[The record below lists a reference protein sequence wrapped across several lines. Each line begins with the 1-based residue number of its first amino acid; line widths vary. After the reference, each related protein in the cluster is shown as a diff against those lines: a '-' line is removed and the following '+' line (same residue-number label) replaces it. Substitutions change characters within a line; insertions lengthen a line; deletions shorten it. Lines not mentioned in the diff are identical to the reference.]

1 MKLIEALT
9 EINSAAARTT
19 EKQVYLACGFTP
31 LHLQT
36 YLAAHLQRLEANE
49 RIVVRTG
56 VFDDLIGNLD
66 RMAASGAS
74 LGVCVVE
81 WPDLDPRL
89 GVRRLSSWNFR
100 DFDQVVSSVQNA
112 LGRLASGLRV
122 ACRSLRVVVA
132 LPTLPL
138 LPVAYRGAE
147 RLGVLDAKLRSLVAN
162 VALDLAGEPRIV
174 LLRSEF
180 TDATCAAFDIDSEI
194 STGFPYRMAHA
205 DILAEAIA
213 RLALPRSRMKG
224 IITDLDDTLWKG
236 LIGEVG
242 VTDISWN
249 LEHNAQV
256 HGLYQQLLHWF
267 SAEGVLVGIASKNAP
282 EAVMKAFDERRDL
295 LLRREDVFPFEIHW
309 NSKADSVGRIL
320 RQWNIA
326 ADAVVFIDDSPLEL
340 AEVAQ
345 AHPGIQT
352 RQFSARPSHFL
363 HLWRE
368 LRELF
373 AADMI
378 GAEDTVRAQ
387 SLRETAR
394 LIENMSATTDREDF
408 LSQLEAR
415 IRFEFSADAT
425 NRRALELVNKT
436 NQFNINGR
444 RFDESTWSALLA
456 VPNSFLFTCTYEDK
470 FGPLGTIAV
479 AQGQL
484 HGRNADVRAWVL
496 SCRAF
501 SRRIEFAMLQELIR
515 QFDLERVD
523 LDYHA
528 TDRNGPVREFLE
540 ALCITAVAPVRIER
554 AQFESTCPKLYHAV
568 ETHVHLDNKSAPAGE
583 NSECLK

>member
-9 EINSAAARTT
+9 EINSAATRTA

-31 LHLQT
+31 LHFQT
-36 YLAAHLQRLEANE
+36 FLTAHLQKLTVHE
-49 RIVVRTG
+49 RIVLRTG
-56 VFDDLIGNLD
+56 AFDDLIGNLD

-89 GVRRLSSWNFR
+89 GVRRLSSWSFR
-100 DFDQVVSSVQNA
+100 DFDQIESSVQVA
-112 LGRLASGLRV
+112 LSRLAAGLRN
-122 ACRSLRVVVA
+122 ASRSLRVVIA

-138 LPVAYRGAE
+138 LPVAYSGTE
-147 RLGVLDAKLRSLVAN
+147 RLGVLEARLRSLLADLASN
-162 VALDLAGEPRIV
+162 LAGEPRIV
-174 LLRSEF
+174 VFRGEF
-180 TDATCAAFDIDSEI
+180 TSPTDGAFDIDSAI

-205 DILAEAIA
+205 DILADAIA
-213 RLALPRSRMKG
+213 PLALPRPRKKG

-242 VTDISWN
+242 PADVAWDM
-249 LEHNAQV
+249 EHHAQV
-256 HGLYQQLLHWF
+256 HGLYQQLLHWLA
-267 SAEGVLVGIASKNAP
+267 AEGVLVGVASKNAP
-282 EAVMKAFDERRDL
+282 DAVMKAFEERRDL
-295 LLRREDVFPFEIHW
+295 LVKREDVFPFEIHW

-320 RQWNIA
+320 QQWNIA
-326 ADAVVFIDDSPLEL
+326 ADAVVFVDDSPLEL
-340 AEVAQ
+340 AEVAA
-345 AHPGIQT
+345 AHPGIET
-352 RQFSARPSHFL
+352 RQFSAKPGDFL

-373 AADMI
+373 AAETI
-378 GAEDTVRAQ
+378 GAEDAVRAQ
-387 SLRETAR
+387 SLRQGAK
-394 LIENMSATTDREDF
+394 LLENMSATTNREDF

-444 RFDESTWSALLA
+444 RFDESTWSAMLA
-456 VPNSFLFTCTYEDK
+456 APNSFLFTCTYEDK

-484 HGRNADVRAWVL
+484 HERRADLRAWVL

-515 QFDLERVD
+515 QFDLEQLD

-540 ALCITAVAPVRIER
+540 ALGLTAAAPVRIER

-568 ETHVHLDNKSAPAGE
+568 DTHVRLDDKNLHPQGKILNA
-583 NSECLK
+583 